1 MPNKKPVALIN
12 VIVGVCF
19 QAVINTAAGVF
30 LLYIAGDELDHGRE
44 VPGIMYALAYLSV
57 VIGIV
62 LAVSIV
68 LLLRRVEWARIPV
81 AVIEVLGILS
91 GLIALVSGAP
101 AGMVNVAL
109 GIVVLLGLF
118 KADTTEW
125 LLPSPF

>member
-44 VPGIMYALAYLSV
+44 VPGIMYALAYLSI

-62 LAVSIV
+62 LAVSVV

-109 GIVVLLGLF
+109 GIVVLFGLF